1 MHECAASE
9 PRDGVSVWRCDRP
22 RPFSRAPVC
31 FHCQGM
37 VQSRLMPQA
46 YWGVSAA
53 SFGFFLALANGSH
66 SLLTSRSATYGR
78 MTPNFKRCGY

>member
-1 MHECAASE
+1 
-9 PRDGVSVWRCDRP
+9 
-22 RPFSRAPVC
+22 
-31 FHCQGM
+31 M